1 MRATP
6 TACRAEIFPAFFAF
20 AVAFRSCGFVDVAA
34 FFVLAAGKLGQ

>member
-6 TACRAEIFPAFFAF
+6 TACRAEIFPAFSAF

-34 FFVLAAGKLGQ
+34 FLFLLPGN